1 MNAVDSA
8 VAAAQSLPDLVG
20 KLETVAPALAEQ
32 LTSKPLLASR
42 TPWGTLLGAGVAW
55 ASARYGLGLDPNAT
69 ALVAGMGVL
78 AGSYAMR
85 YVTRRPVTV

>member
-8 VAAAQSLPDLVG
+8 VAAAQNLPDLVAN
-20 KLETVAPALAEQ
+20 LEAVDPTLAEQ
-32 LTSKPLLASR
+32 LTAKPLLASR
-42 TPWGTLLGAGVAW
+42 TPWGTLLCAVVAW
-55 ASARYGLGLDPNAT
+55 VSARYGIGLDPNAT